1 MRVVLATA
9 ALALAAVALPG
20 WAQDA
25 SAADPAG
32 SDPQAADPVFQ
43 VDYTNPSLSPSHWTL
58 TLHPDGRGHFRSEVG
73 TARTRGIEAP
83 GVDRDIRV
91 SAAFAGHVFDVV
103 RQHHWFSVPCNAH
116 THEKVAFQG
125 VKRFSYSGPE
135 GKGTCEFN
143 YSKDQKIDALSESLV
158 AVASTI
164 VEGARL
170 ESLLVHDR
178 LGMDEEMEYLV
189 EAARDGR
196 VQQMETI
203 REILER
209 VAQDDRVMDRVRQ
222 RARELLALSQT

>member
-1 MRVVLATA
+1 MRA
-9 ALALAAVALPG
+9 ALAAALAAAVLAVPGSG

-25 SAADPAG
+25 TG
-32 SDPQAADPVFQ
+32 SVPQAADPVFQ
-43 VDYTNPSLSPSHWTL
+43 VDYTNPGISPSHWTM
-58 TLHPDGRGHFRSEVG
+58 TLYPDGRGHFRSEVG

-91 SAAFAGHVFDVV
+91 SAAFAGHVFQVV
-103 RQHHWFSVPCNAH
+103 RQHRWFTTPCEAH

-125 VKRFSYSGPE
+125 WKRFSYSGPE

-143 YSKDQKIDALSESLV
+143 YAKDQKIDALSESLV

-178 LGMDEEMEYLV
+178 LGMDAEMEFLV
-189 EAARDGR
+189 EAARDGQ
-196 VQQMETI
+196 VQEIETI

-209 VAQDDRVMDRVRQ
+209 VVQDDRVMDRVRQ
-222 RARELLALSQT
+222 RARELLAQSQTY